1 MDRNLPAAVPA
12 NTAFIPHAY
21 LNPGLSFGQLWAI
34 LYAYRKQ
41 SLMILLTILVAA
53 AAATKLMP
61 KTYKATVT
69 LMVNFDVNDPL
80 GGKEFPTGL
89 MSNYMYT
96 QKDLIQSPAV
106 LLMAADQLNLTKNSE
121 YTSGYN
127 AKKNGDLRNYVIEQV
142 AKNLQVELGN
152 YGSQLLYISYSA
164 HSAAEAAKFANT
176 IAHIY
181 ADQQFRRTNDPA
193 GERAQ
198 RYGSQLDELKKN
210 VEKAQ
215 ADVTEFRKRT
225 GLVEF
230 NSKTNIGDERLTDL
244 EHRLLEAQEMRRTA
258 EARAVGRGEVQS
270 QALSSNTVQSLKNAL
285 ATQQAQLAQLRATLG
300 PKHPQIVELRQQMAA
315 TQASL
320 DAELRT
326 YTGSVQAEV
335 EGARQREAEVQRSVE
350 AERAKVLQTRQLQD
364 EGAKYVVALEAAQTL
379 YQRALDGYDNVLMAS
394 SGRYSNISFVS
405 EATPPT
411 KPAKPKPL
419 LNMAIALVLGLLF
432 GFGGPLLY
440 ELVNRRVRCRDDLER
455 ELGIP
460 VLVELGRPAYG
471 GHAT

>member
-1 MDRNLPAAVPA
+1 MDRNLPATIPA

-21 LNPGLSFGQLWAI
+21 LNPGLSFGQIWAI

-41 SLMILLTILVAA
+41 SLMILLTILVAT

-106 LLMAADQLNLTKNSE
+106 LLMAVDQLDLTKNTE
-121 YTSGYN
+121 YTAGY
-127 AKKNGDLRNYVIEQV
+127 ARKNGDMRNFVAEKV

-164 HSAAEAAKFANT
+164 HNAVEAAKFANT

-181 ADQQFRRTNDPA
+181 ANQQFRRVNDPA

-198 RYGSQLDELKKN
+198 RYGSQLDDLKKN

-258 EARAVGRGEVQS
+258 EAKAVGKGAVQS
-270 QALSSNTVQSLKNAL
+270 QALSSNTVQNLKNTL

-300 PKHPQIVELRQQMAA
+300 SQHPQIIELQQQIAA
-315 TQASL
+315 TKSSL
-320 DAELRT
+320 DGELRT
-326 YTGSVQAEV
+326 YTGSVEAEV
-335 EGARQREAEVQRSVE
+335 EGARQRENEVRAAVE
-350 AERAKVLQTRQLQD
+350 QERTKVLQTRQLQD
-364 EGAKYVVALEAAQTL
+364 DGNKYVVALEAAQAL
-379 YQRALDGYDNVLMAS
+379 YQRALDGYDQVLLAS
-394 SGRYSNISFVS
+394 TGRYSNISFVA
-405 EATPPT
+405 EATPPV
-411 KPAKPKPL
+411 KAAKPKPL
-419 LNMAIALVLGLLF
+419 LNMAIALVLGTLC
-432 GFGGPLLY
+432 GVGGPLLY
-440 ELVNRRVRCRDDLER
+440 ELINRRVRCRDDLER

-460 VLVELGRPAYG
+460 VLVELGSPAFG
-471 GHAT
+471 GRAA